1 MSARLRPPADARQRR
16 HFGAAHRNRVDRLL
30 DAEISWSP
38 DGSTELAMTREFLVP
53 EDAGVYMVHDLRGV
67 LYVGLSRNLRQRFVQ
82 HDRLRRN
89 RLLNLAMD
97 RPVGVISFSW
107 RLVGDRRTR
116 VALERDLIAALQ
128 PVCNRQLLGIPL
140 S

>member
-1 MSARLRPPADARQRR
+1 
-16 HFGAAHRNRVDRLL
+16 
-30 DAEISWSP
+30 
-38 DGSTELAMTREFLVP
+38 MTREFLVP

-67 LYVGLSRNLRQRFVQ
+67 LYVGLSRNVRQRFVQ

-107 RLVGDRRTR
+107 RLVGDRETR
-116 VALERDLIAALQ
+116 VALERHLIAALQ